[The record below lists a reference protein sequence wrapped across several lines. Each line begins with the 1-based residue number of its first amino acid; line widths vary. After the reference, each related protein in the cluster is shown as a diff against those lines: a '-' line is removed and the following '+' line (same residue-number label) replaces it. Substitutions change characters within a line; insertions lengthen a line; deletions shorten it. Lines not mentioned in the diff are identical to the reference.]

1 MFFSSQQ
8 IKDRALA
15 LGFAAC
21 GIARAEPVA
30 GEEADRL
37 DRWLAGGCHA
47 GMRYMENHRAI
58 RLDPAGLVEGAR
70 SVISVALNYYPMER
84 REPSKPYIAY
94 YAYGKDYHD
103 VVKRRLRQLWQAILD
118 DCRAAVGE
126 EEPPAARVF
135 TDSAPILERYWA
147 WKAGLGWIGKNTCLI
162 LPGKGSFFFLGEIVT
177 TLEVDLFLPGRD
189 CHHLGGGPLRH
200 AAAGPLRLVRAVP
213 EGVPDRGAGRPPPS
227 GRLALPLV
235 PHHRAPGRDPRGAGG
250 TLGQPAVW
258 LRHVPEGLPVESL
271 RHAHGGGGVPS
282 LFGVPCFGLGYAS
295 RLGRGDLPP
304 CVRPLGGEARQVRGV
319 DADDTTFGFS

>member
-15 LGFAAC
+15 LGFSAC

-177 TLEVDLFLPGRD
+177 TLEVDHYDTPLPNRCGSCER
-189 CHHLGGGPLRH
+189 CLEACPTGALGAPSHL
-200 AAAGPLRLVRAVP
+200 
-213 EGVPDRGAGRPPPS
+213 D
-227 GRLALPLV
+227 
-235 PHHRAPGRDPRGAGG
+235 
-250 TLGQPAVW
+250 
-258 LRHVPEGLPVESL
+258 
-271 RHAHGGGGVPS
+271 
-282 LFGVPCFGLGYAS
+282 AS
-295 RLGRGDLPP
+295 R
-304 CVRPLGGEARQVRGV
+304 
-319 DADDTTFGFS
+319 